1 MRLHRHFSK
10 HEIVLGKCKEVVLDG
25 RQVDAVE
32 YRSTVE
38 AQLLNYQ
45 NMAMRTLGFAF
56 KIVGEN
62 EPNDCTELVS
72 ANDLNFLGVVAIS
85 DPIRPDVPAAVAK
98 CQSAGIG
105 IKIVTGDTPGTA
117 TEIARQIG
125 LWNPETDTERNRI
138 TGVAFAELSD
148 EEALDRVMDLK
159 IMSRARPTDKQRL
172 VQLLQQKG
180 AVVAVTGDGT
190 NDAPALAK
198 ADVAVAM
205 GNGTQAAKEAGNMI
219 DLDSSP
225 TKLLDIIDIGKQ
237 MLLTRGALTTFSVSN
252 DIAKYFSIIPA
263 AFATTYPEL
272 SVLNVMHL
280 SSPESAVLSTVIFN
294 ALIILLLIPV
304 AIRGVHYKASSPIR
318 LLRRNVVVY
327 GFGGLIVPFVLIKAI
342 DMALAYLGIF

>member
-1 MRLHRHFSK
+1 
-10 HEIVLGKCKEVVLDG
+10 
-25 RQVDAVE
+25 
-32 YRSTVE
+32 
-38 AQLLNYQ
+38 
-45 NMAMRTLGFAF
+45 MAMRTLGFAF

-190 NDAPALAK
+190 NDAPAL
-198 ADVAVAM
+198 
-205 GNGTQAAKEAGNMI
+205 N
-219 DLDSSP
+219 
-225 TKLLDIIDIGKQ
+225 
-237 MLLTRGALTTFSVSN
+237 
-252 DIAKYFSIIPA
+252 
-263 AFATTYPEL
+263 L
-272 SVLNVMHL
+272 S
-280 SSPESAVLSTVIFN
+280 
-294 ALIILLLIPV
+294 LIHI
-304 AIRGVHYKASSPIR
+304 
-318 LLRRNVVVY
+318 
-327 GFGGLIVPFVLIKAI
+327 
-342 DMALAYLGIF
+342 